1 MVPVFVNTYYAP
13 NPITP
18 KRCASLGRALHR
30 AISAFPGDLRVGIFA
45 SGGLS
50 HFIVD
55 EELDIAVL
63 KALRT
68 HDLDYLGGLDP
79 KRLQAGS
86 SEIRGWICAAAAS
99 AAAGLEVKW
108 MDYIPAYRTPAL
120 TGIGLGFAR
129 WGKADVA

>member
-1 MVPVFVNTYYAP
+1 
-13 NPITP
+13 
-18 KRCASLGRALHR
+18 
-30 AISAFPGDLRVGIFA
+30 LRVGIFA

-55 EELDIAVL
+55 EELDLAVL
-63 KALRT
+63 QAIRAGDIGSLAQ
-68 HDLDYLGGLDP
+68 LDP

-99 AAAGLEVKW
+99 AAAGLTSKW

-129 WGKADVA
+129 WGKADEI